1 MSTTSSI
8 RLIRPGASTPDV
20 RQAHSGSRVATVLDK
35 LHLWLARRWQRD
47 ELRHR
52 IDDKRLL
59 EDIGLRRE
67 QALREVAKA
76 FWQ

>member
-1 MSTTSSI
+1 MSTTSTV
-8 RLIRPGASTPDV
+8 RLLKPDLSTDAA
-20 RQAHSGSRVATVLDK
+20 RQSGSGPLLAGLWGK
-35 LHLWLARRWQRD
+35 LSVWLARRWQRD

-59 EDIGLRRE
+59 DDLGLRRE